1 VAEHVNAKRMTI
13 MGAILHWTQDNSF
26 ELVVRQNYGRPQG
39 RETGIFPS
47 QLEIGTKNGIVLEN
61 LTSAAQFRLTSLF
74 IAMTVY

>member
-1 VAEHVNAKRMTI
+1 MAEHVNAKRMTI

-47 QLEIGTKNGIVLEN
+47 QLEIGT
-61 LTSAAQFRLTSLF
+61 
-74 IAMTVY
+74 